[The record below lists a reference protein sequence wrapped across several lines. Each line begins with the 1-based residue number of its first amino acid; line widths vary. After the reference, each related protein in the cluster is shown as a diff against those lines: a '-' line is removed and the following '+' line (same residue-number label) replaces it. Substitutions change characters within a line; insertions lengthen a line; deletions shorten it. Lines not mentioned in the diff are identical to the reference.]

1 VPTKRNQNLKKQIYK
16 SINFQKPKL
25 VIPLCIIFN
34 KNKMKRV
41 VVGLSGGVD
50 SSVAAYLLQQQGY
63 EVIGLFMKNWHD
75 DSVTISNECP
85 WLEDSNDALLVA
97 EKLGIP
103 FQTVDLSEQYKKK
116 IVDYMFREYERGRT
130 PNPDVLCNREIKF
143 DVFMKIAMSLGADFV
158 ATGHYCRKGE
168 IEKNG
173 IKTYQL
179 LAGADS
185 NKDQSYFLCQLS
197 QEQLAKSLFPIG
209 ELTKP
214 EVREIASQMDLVT
227 AEKKD
232 SQGLCFIGKV
242 RLPEFLQQKLQPKE
256 GLIVQIDKNNPIYS
270 NKNQEF
276 ESVEAHLKSESQSIF
291 YNEEMG
297 KIVGKHQGAHYFT
310 TGQRKGLNV
319 GGTTEP
325 LFIIAT
331 NVETNIIYTG
341 LGSQHPGLFKKGLF
355 IEKSEVHWVRED
367 LALNNGQTLEVMAR
381 IRYRQPLQKA
391 TLHQLET
398 GMYILFEE
406 PQSAITEGQ
415 FVAWY
420 LDDELVGS
428 GVIS

>member
-1 VPTKRNQNLKKQIYK
+1 
-16 SINFQKPKL
+16 
-25 VIPLCIIFN
+25 
-34 KNKMKRV
+34 MKRV

-103 FQTVDLSEQYKKK
+103 FQTVDLSKQYQEK
-116 IVDYMFREYERGRT
+116 IVDYMFNEYEKGRT
-130 PNPDVLCNREIKF
+130 PNPDILCNREIKF
-143 DVFMKIAMSLGADFV
+143 DVFLKIAMSLGADFV

-168 IEKNG
+168 MEVDGKPV
-173 IKTYQL
+173 YQL

-197 QEQLAKSLFPIG
+197 QEQLSKSLFPIG

-214 EVREIASQMDLVT
+214 EVRAIATEMELAT

-242 RLPEFLQQKLQPKE
+242 RLPEFLQQKLQPKA
-256 GLIVQIDKNNPIYS
+256 GLIFEIEANQAIYS
-270 NKNQEF
+270 GAKIATNSLE
-276 ESVEAHLKSESQSIF
+276 EALELEAASIQ
-291 YNEEMG
+291 YTPEMG
-297 KIVGKHQGAHYFT
+297 KVVGKHQGAHYFT

-319 GGTTEP
+319 GGTPEA
-325 LFIIAT
+325 LFVLAT
-331 NVETNIIYTG
+331 NVTTNSIYTG
-341 LGSQHPGLFKKGLF
+341 QGSQHPGLFKKALF
-355 IEKSEVHWVRED
+355 VTSDEIHWIRQD
-367 LALNNGQTLEVMAR
+367 LALKNGTSLEVMAR

-391 TLHQLET
+391 TLHQ
-398 GMYILFEE
+398 FEAGLYVAFDA

-420 LDDELVGS
+420 LEDELVGS

>member
-1 VPTKRNQNLKKQIYK
+1 MQ
-16 SINFQKPKL
+16 SQK
-25 VIPLCIIFN
+25 N
-34 KNKMKRV
+34 KKMKRV

-103 FQTVDLSEQYKKK
+103 FQTVDLSEEYKEK
-116 IVDYMFREYERGRT
+116 IVDYMFNEYEKGRT

-143 DVFMKIAMSLGADFV
+143 DVFMKIALSLGADYV
-158 ATGHYCRKGE
+158 ATGHYCRKSEITVNGE
-168 IEKNG
+168 
-173 IKTYQL
+173 TVYQL
-179 LAGADS
+179 KAGADV

-214 EVREIASQMDLVT
+214 EVREIAAEMELVT

-256 GLIVQIDKNNPIYS
+256 GKIVQIDKDDAVYAVAEDTGVTVLDKLRQNATKINYTP
-270 NKNQEF
+270 
-276 ESVEAHLKSESQSIF
+276 
-291 YNEEMG
+291 EMG
-297 KIVGKHQGAHYFT
+297 KVVGQHQGAHYFT
-310 TGQRKGLNV
+310 IGQRKGLNV
-319 GGTTEP
+319 GGTKDP
-325 LFIIAT
+325 LFIIGT
-331 NVETNIIYTG
+331 NVDTNTIYTG
-341 LGSQHPGLFKKGLF
+341 LSSQHPGLFRKGLF
-355 IEKSEVHWVRED
+355 IENSEVHWVRSD
-367 LALNNGQTLEVMAR
+367 MALTNGETTELMVR

-391 TLHQLET
+391 TLHQYEE
-398 GMYILFEE
+398 GMYISFDE

-415 FVAWY
+415 FAAWY
-420 LDDELVGS
+420 LDDELIGS

>member
-1 VPTKRNQNLKKQIYK
+1 
-16 SINFQKPKL
+16 
-25 VIPLCIIFN
+25 
-34 KNKMKRV
+34 MKRV

-50 SSVAAYLLQQQGY
+50 SSVAAYLLQKQGY

-103 FQTVDLSEQYKKK
+103 FQTVDLSEQYKEK
-116 IVDYMFREYERGRT
+116 IVDYMFNEYEKGRT

-143 DVFMKIAMSLGADFV
+143 DVFMKIAISLGADFV

-168 IEKNG
+168 IEVNG
-173 IKTYQL
+173 KSTYQL
-179 LAGADS
+179 LAGADG

-197 QEQLAKSLFPIG
+197 QEQLSKSLFPIG

-214 EVREIASQMDLVT
+214 EVREIALAMELVT

-256 GLIVQIDKNNPIYS
+256 GLIIEIDKNN
-270 NKNQEF
+270 
-276 ESVEAHLKSESQSIF
+276 SVF
-291 YNEEMG
+291 YNKKEIVSDDFDNLIAISQKINFKPEMG

-310 TGQRKGLNV
+310 VGQRKGLNV
-319 GGTTEP
+319 GGTKEP

-331 NVETNIIYTG
+331 DVESNTIYVG
-341 LGSQHPGLFKKGLF
+341 LGSEHPGLFR
-355 IEKSEVHWVRED
+355 KSLLVNSTEIHWVRED
-367 LALNNGQTLEVMAR
+367 LKLQENQKMEVMAR

-391 TLHQLET
+391 TLTQTNL
-398 GMYILFEE
+398 GLFVTFDDE
-406 PQSAITEGQ
+406 QSAITEGQ

-420 LDDELVGS
+420 ENDELLGS

>member
-1 VPTKRNQNLKKQIYK
+1 
-16 SINFQKPKL
+16 
-25 VIPLCIIFN
+25 
-34 KNKMKRV
+34 MKRV

-50 SSVAAYLLQQQGY
+50 SSVAAYLLKEQGY

-103 FQTVDLSEQYKKK
+103 FQTVDLSEQYKER
-116 IVDYMFREYERGRT
+116 IVDYMFNEYEKGRT

-143 DVFMKIAMSLGADFV
+143 DVFMKIALSLGADYV
-158 ATGHYCRKGE
+158 ATGHYCRKNTLHVEGQE
-168 IEKNG
+168 IH
-173 IKTYQL
+173 QL
-179 LAGADS
+179 LAGKDV

-197 QEQLAKSLFPIG
+197 QQQLAKALFPIG

-214 EVREIASQMDLVT
+214 EVREIAAKADLIT

-256 GLIVQIDKNNPIYS
+256 GLIIEIPENAAIYQEPQPVHANFEAQLAYES
-270 NKNQEF
+270 ANKIYAET
-276 ESVEAHLKSESQSIF
+276 L
-291 YNEEMG
+291 G
-297 KIVGKHQGAHYFT
+297 IVKAKHQGAHYFT
-310 TGQRKGLNV
+310 KGQRKGLHV
-319 GGTTEP
+319 GGTKEP
-325 LFIIAT
+325 LFVIET
-331 NVETNIIYTG
+331 DVEKNIIYTG
-341 LGSQHPGLFKKGLF
+341 QSSQHPGLFKQTLF
-355 IEKSEVHWVRED
+355 ISNDEVHWVRED
-367 LALNNGQTLEVMAR
+367 LRLASHQSRVVKAR
-381 IRYRQPLQKA
+381 IRYRQPLQSA
-391 TLHQLET
+391 TLYQFEK
-398 GMYILFEE
+398 GMYVRFDE

-420 LDDELVGS
+420 ENEELLGS

>member
-1 VPTKRNQNLKKQIYK
+1 
-16 SINFQKPKL
+16 
-25 VIPLCIIFN
+25 
-34 KNKMKRV
+34 MKRV

-50 SSVAAYLLQQQGY
+50 SSVAAYLLQKQGY

-103 FQTVDLSEQYKKK
+103 FQTVDLSEQYKEK
-116 IVDYMFREYERGRT
+116 IVDYMFREYEKGRT

-143 DVFMKIAMSLGADFV
+143 DVFMKIALSLGADFV

-168 IEKNG
+168 IEVDG
-173 IKTYQL
+173 VPIYQL
-179 LAGADS
+179 LAGADN

-197 QEQLAKSLFPIG
+197 QEQLAKSMFPIG

-214 EVREIASQMDLVT
+214 EVREIAAEMELIT
-227 AEKKD
+227 AEKRD

-256 GLIVQIDKNNPIYS
+256 GQIIEIDKDHPIYS
-270 NKNQEF
+270 TEIVKDDL
-276 ESVEAHLKSESQSIF
+276 EAISRKRTYSSD
-291 YNEEMG
+291 MG
-297 KIVGKHQGAHYFT
+297 KVVGKHQGAHYFT
-310 TGQRKGLNV
+310 IGQRKGLNV

-331 NVETNIIYTG
+331 DVESNIIYTG
-341 LGSQHPGLFKKGLF
+341 KGSHHPGLFRIALF
-355 IEKSEVHWVRED
+355 VSNEELHWVRND
-367 LALNNGQTLEVMAR
+367 LALNVGETMTVQTR
-381 IRYRQPLQKA
+381 IRYRQPLQEA
-391 TLHQLET
+391 VLHQHEN
-398 GMYILFEE
+398 GMYIVFSE

-415 FVAWY
+415 FVAWN
-420 LDDELVGS
+420 LGDELVGS

>member
-1 VPTKRNQNLKKQIYK
+1 
-16 SINFQKPKL
+16 
-25 VIPLCIIFN
+25 
-34 KNKMKRV
+34 MKRV

-103 FQTVDLSEQYKKK
+103 FQTVDLSEQYKEK
-116 IVDYMFREYERGRT
+116 IVDYMFNEYEKGRT

-143 DVFMKIAMSLGADFV
+143 DVFMKIAISLGADYV

-168 IEKNG
+168 IDENG
-173 IKTYQL
+173 KKVYQL
-179 LAGADS
+179 LSGVDT

-214 EVREIASQMDLVT
+214 EVREIAAQMNLIT

-242 RLPEFLQQKLQPKE
+242 RLPEFLQQKLEKKE
-256 GLIVQIDKNNPIYS
+256 GLIVQIDAKDPIY
-270 NKNQEF
+270 NQKPTEFQSEEDNLAF
-276 ESVEAHLKSESQSIF
+276 ESQTLSYQP
-291 YNEEMG
+291 NMG
-297 KIVGKHQGAHYFT
+297 KVVGKHQGAHFFT
-310 TGQRKGLNV
+310 IGQRKGLIV
-319 GGTTEP
+319 GGTKEP

-331 NVETNIIYTG
+331 NVETNTIYTG
-341 LGSQHPGLFKKGLF
+341 LGSEHPGLFKKALF
-355 IEKSEVHWVRED
+355 IQNSEIHWIRED
-367 LALNNGQTLEVMAR
+367 LAIANGGKMEVMAR
-381 IRYRQPLQKA
+381 IRYRQALQKA
-391 TLHQLET
+391 TLHQFED
-398 GMYILFEE
+398 GMYVKFDE

-420 LDDELVGS
+420 INDELVGS

>member
-1 VPTKRNQNLKKQIYK
+1 
-16 SINFQKPKL
+16 
-25 VIPLCIIFN
+25 
-34 KNKMKRV
+34 MKRV

-103 FQTVDLSEQYKKK
+103 FQTVDLSEQYQEK
-116 IVDYMFREYERGRT
+116 IADYMFNEYEKGRT

-143 DVFMKIAMSLGADFV
+143 AIFMKIAISLGADYV

-168 IEKNG
+168 IENDGK
-173 IKTYQL
+173 IVYQL
-179 LAGADS
+179 LSGADT

-214 EVREIASQMDLVT
+214 EVREIAAQMNLIT

-242 RLPEFLQQKLQPKE
+242 RLPEFLQQKLEKKE
-256 GLIVQIDKNNPIYS
+256 GSIIQIDAHDSIYNQNPT
-270 NKNQEF
+270 EF
-276 ESVEAHLKSESQSIF
+276 QSEEEQLAIESRTLSYKP
-291 YNEEMG
+291 NMG
-297 KIVGKHQGAHYFT
+297 KVVGKHQGAHFFT
-310 TGQRKGLNV
+310 IGQRKGLNV
-319 GGTTEP
+319 GGTKEP
-325 LFIIAT
+325 LFIIST
-331 NVETNIIYTG
+331 NVETNTIYTG
-341 LGSQHPGLFKKGLF
+341 LGSEHPGLFKKALF
-355 IEKSEVHWVRED
+355 VQNSEVHWIRED
-367 LALNNGQTLEVMAR
+367 LAIANEVTLEVMAR

-391 TLHQLET
+391 TLHQ
-398 GMYILFEE
+398 FENGLYMSFNE

-420 LDDELVGS
+420 LKDELVGS